1 MEITKVNLNSNNAL
15 LYETYMRDDEDGKP
29 ARLAYNIEEIKSD
42 ESRCFEDSEC
52 AVYHVL
58 LEGKAAAKTSIGKHM
73 EVIAGDVFCCE
84 LEESMEIS
92 GEGTALAMYME
103 RSIHGSI
110 HAWDLTGESV
120 VKVGEV
126 IGESCFAFYSLDG
139 SFCAETENSLEKVEK
154 GEMMIVRMNK
164 KEFSKIR
171 LISETPVKITQMTCV
186 KLYDSD
192 FSKHMGLYTVEQGYG
207 YCKVHLDVK
216 KEHMNPIGSV
226 HGGALF
232 TMADEACGIAAS
244 TTGGICTTVDSH
256 IEFLNA
262 AIGVKYL
269 TAEAKPKKIG
279 KKIRSFVV
287 EIKDEKERLIATADF
302 IFFCLQS

>member
-1 MEITKVNLNSNNAL
+1 MEMTKINLNSEKGI
-15 LYETYMRDDEDGKP
+15 LYECFMRDDEDGKP
-29 ARLAYNIEEIKSD
+29 TRLAYNIEEIRSD
-42 ESRCFEDSEC
+42 ETLCFDDSQY
-52 AVYHVL
+52 AVYHL
-58 LEGKAAAKTSIGKHM
+58 LLDGEVQAKTDKGKNVNVHS
-73 EVIAGDVFCCE
+73 GDVFYCE
-84 LEESMEIS
+84 LEESMEVNGS
-92 GEGTALAMYME
+92 GKMLSMHME
-103 RSIHGSI
+103 KSIHGGI
-110 HAWDLTGESV
+110 NVWELKKEQV
-120 VKVGEV
+120 VKVGEI
-126 IGESCFAFYSLDG
+126 IGESCLGFTCLDG
-139 SFCAETENSLEKVEK
+139 DFSIESANGLQTVSK
-154 GEMMIVRMNK
+154 GEMIIVAMGK
-164 KEFSKIR
+164 KELSKIR
-171 LISETPVKITQMTCV
+171 LISDEPVHIAQTTCV

-207 YCKVHLDVK
+207 YCKVRLDIQ

-279 KKIRSFVV
+279 KKIRSFIV
-287 EIKDEKERLIATADF
+287 EIKDERDRLIATADF
-302 IFFCLQS
+302 IFFCLQ